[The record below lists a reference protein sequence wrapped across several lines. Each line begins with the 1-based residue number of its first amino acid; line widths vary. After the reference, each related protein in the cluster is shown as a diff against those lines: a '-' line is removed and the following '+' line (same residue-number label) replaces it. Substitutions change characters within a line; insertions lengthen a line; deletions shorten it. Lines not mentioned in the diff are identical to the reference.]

1 MKIMSQYKWVASWC
15 GAAMVMVVPWKMLE
29 WVWLKPK
36 KLEKYLRQQGLN
48 GTTYKLPFGD
58 TKEIMT
64 TTNLEPMN
72 LSDDIMPRVMPFVH
86 RAIQNYGKIFFSWFG
101 PPKKNNPYIEILSTG
116 VIDYEGDK
124 WSKHRKIINPTFHAE
139 KLKLMVPAMCLS
151 CDEMIK
157 KWETLFS
164 NDQSFELD
172 VFPDF
177 QTLTGDVISRTA
189 FGSSYV
195 EGRKIFELQ
204 KEIGLILM
212 HVLQTLY
219 IPGSRFFP
227 NSRNKRMEESNY
239 DEIKKNGH
247 KRFGMTI
254 DEVIEECKLFYFA
267 GNENVG
273 NLLVW
278 TMILLSRYP
287 QWQELMRDK
296 AFQVFGSNK
305 PDIEGLSRLKIVY
318 MILLEVLRLYPSATA
333 LYRMSNNETKVAG
346 INIPERKLIIMPI
359 LALHHDQDTWGDDS
373 NYDEIKKNGHKRF
386 GMTIDEVIEECKL
399 FYFAGNENVG
409 NLLVWTMILLSRY
422 PQWQELVR
430 DEAFQVFGSN
440 KPDIEGLSRL
450 KIVYMILLE
459 VLRLYPSATALY
471 RMSNNETK
479 VSGINI
485 PEGTLII
492 MPILALHHDQD
503 TWGDDVL
510 EFNPNRFAHGVSK
523 AASKG
528 QLSYLPFGGGPR
540 ICIGQNFA
548 MLEAKIALIMIL
560 QWFSFVLSPSCPTI
574 YHHSSTSIWC
584 PLDFAKK

>member
-1 MKIMSQYKWVASWC
+1 MEIMSQYKWVASWC
-15 GAAMVMVVPWKMLE
+15 GAAMVMVVPWKILE
-29 WVWLKPK
+29 WAWLKPK

-64 TTNLEPMN
+64 TTNLEPMS

-101 PPKKNNPYIEILSTG
+101 PVPTVHIIDPDAVRDILSRMNEFQKPKKNNPYIEILSTG

-124 WSKHRKIINPTFHAE
+124 WSKHRKIINPTFHTE
-139 KLKLMVPAMCLS
+139 KVKLMVPAMCLS
-151 CDEMIK
+151 CHEMIK
-157 KWETLFS
+157 KWETLLS
-164 NDQSFELD
+164 NDESIELD
-172 VFPDF
+172 VFQDL

-189 FGSSYV
+189 FGSSYE

-204 KEIGLILM
+204 QEIGLILM

-227 NSRNKRMEESNY
+227 NSRNKRMEEVDRELKALIRSMIDKRMIAMEAGETGHDDLLGLLLQLNY
-239 DEIKKNGH
+239 DEINKNGH

-267 GNENVG
+267 GNETVG

-278 TMILLSRYP
+278 TMVLLSRYP
-287 QWQELMRDK
+287 QWQELARDE
-296 AFQVFGSNK
+296 AFQVFGNNQ
-305 PDIEGLSRLKIVY
+305 PDIEGLSRLKIVN

-333 LYRMSNNETKVAG
+333 LYRMSNNETKV
-346 INIPERKLIIMPI
+346 
-359 LALHHDQDTWGDDS
+359 
-373 NYDEIKKNGHKRF
+373 
-386 GMTIDEVIEECKL
+386 V
-399 FYFAGNENVG
+399 
-409 NLLVWTMILLSRY
+409 
-422 PQWQELVR
+422 
-430 DEAFQVFGSN
+430 
-440 KPDIEGLSRL
+440 
-450 KIVYMILLE
+450 
-459 VLRLYPSATALY
+459 
-471 RMSNNETK
+471 
-479 VSGINI
+479 GINI

-510 EFNPNRFAHGVSK
+510 EFNPNRFSHGVSK
-523 AASKG
+523 ATSKG
-528 QLSYLPFGGGPR
+528 LLSYLPFGGGPR

-560 QWFSFVLSPSCPTI
+560 QQFSFVLSPSYSHAPQ
-574 YHHSSTSIWC
+574 SIITLQ
-584 PLDFAKK
+584 PQFGAHLILQKIKDDLRN